1 MVNAI
6 ACVHVFYLSLHYSMA
21 DVINH
26 LKSQIKD
33 GDFEMRVHRSQ
44 VMEDALKH
52 NITPTKNMVV

>member
-6 ACVHVFYLSLHYSMA
+6 ACVHIFYLSLHYSMA

-33 GDFEMRVHRSQ
+33 GDFEMRVHRI
-44 VMEDALKH
+44 K
-52 NITPTKNMVV
+52 